1 MRVLGFFVV
10 LMAVYFSTVPTLA
23 QGVVCAPRAVV
34 LNTLQSNH
42 DEVVVN
48 RGLAWSGQVL
58 EVAASPA
65 GTWSLFFTRPDGT
78 SCLVLS
84 GVAWQAVVPRPPEQ
98 EAQ

>member
-1 MRVLGFFVV
+1 M
-10 LMAVYFSTVPTLA
+10 
-23 QGVVCAPRAVV
+23 CAPRAVV

-48 RGLAWSGQVL
+48 RGLVWNGLVL

-84 GVAWQAVVPRPPEQ
+84 GVAWQAVVPAPAER